1 MDDEVEILS
10 NDDRPEPSAASGR
23 VIEFY
28 VPATFK
34 PRERPWLPPE
44 ARGKLIEFPAPGVRK
59 SA

>member
-1 MDDEVEILS
+1 MDDEIEIRS
-10 NDDRPEPSAASGR
+10 NDDPLAPSAARGR

-28 VPATFK
+28 VPATFRL
-34 PRERPWLPPE
+34 PERPWLPPE